1 MNFQLEIVHVHVH
14 VLALSTNDQHSCY
27 MTKNL
32 TKKTI
37 SGFFSIKMLTCANQ
51 NLEVVT
57 CISLKKKRKPVGDCQ
72 GWSQCFTGAVTYG
85 KFSIPS
91 LSNSVTSTLLGYSP
105 LVYMSE

>member
-1 MNFQLEIVHVHVH
+1 MEIIMNFQLEIVHVHVH

-57 CISLKKKRKPVGDCQ
+57 CISLKKKENQLVIAKGGHNVLQER
-72 GWSQCFTGAVTYG
+72 
-85 KFSIPS
+85 S
-91 LSNSVTSTLLGYSP
+91 LMGSFQYRV
-105 LVYMSE
+105 